1 MNNII
6 FLIIRRMRTPLL
18 ALAITYSV
26 AVLGLVLIPG
36 RDDSGQVWHMG
47 FFHAF
52 YFVSFMASTIGFG
65 EIPYAFTDA
74 QRLWVSFSIF
84 FTVIVWIYSIGTLLT
99 LFQDHTFQN
108 ALTER
113 RFARRI
119 RQLRQPFYLV
129 CGYGETG
136 SALVRSLTERNQLAV
151 AIDIREDR
159 VNLLKLENLRH
170 YVPALWGDARL
181 PVHLLEAGLKH
192 PCCAGVVALTDSNQ
206 TNLKIAI
213 TAKLLHPDIT
223 VICRAD
229 SHDVE
234 DNMAS
239 FGTEY
244 IIDPFDTFATH
255 LATALQAPCLNL
267 LQEWLTLGGQD
278 DLHEPIYPP
287 RKGLWVVCGYGRFGK
302 AIHEQLIREE
312 LEVVVIEAEPEKTGM
327 PKNGCIL
334 GRGTEAET
342 LLEANI
348 QRAAGLVAGTDHDAN
363 NLSIIMTAR
372 QLNDDLFVILRQ
384 NRKDSDPIIEAVK
397 ADMVMH
403 PSSIIANRIRVL
415 LNTPLLYQFTQLV
428 LHQDDGWACE
438 LVSRLSA
445 LVHNRA
451 LEIWE
456 VACEDEGAHAVCA
469 AVDEGKAVTLEHLL
483 TDPRERTR
491 SLKTIPLLLLTQTER
506 ILLPDK
512 SVVIRRKDRILFAGS
527 VSAKNAM
534 EWTLQNQNALTY
546 ILTGESRP
554 QGWIWRW
561 LSRKEVAR

>member
-1 MNNII
+1 MDNII
-6 FLIIRRMRTPLL
+6 FLIFRRMRTPLL
-18 ALAITYSV
+18 ALVITYSI

-36 RDDSGQVWHMG
+36 QDADGNPWRMD

-52 YFVSFMASTIGFG
+52 YFVSYMASTIGFG
-65 EIPYAFTDA
+65 EIPYPFTDG
-74 QRLWVSFSIF
+74 QRLWVAFSIF

-108 ALTER
+108 SLTER
-113 RFARRI
+113 RFTRRI
-119 RQLRQPFYLV
+119 KQLREQFYLV

-136 SALVRSLTERNQLAV
+136 SALIRSLTDRNQHAV
-151 AIDIREDR
+151 AIDILEER
-159 VNLLKLENLRH
+159 VNLLKLENLRQ
-170 YVPALWGDARL
+170 YVPALCGDARL

-192 PCCAGVVALTDSNQ
+192 PYCAGVVALTDSNQ

-213 TAKLLHPDIT
+213 TSKLLHPEIT

-229 SHDVE
+229 SHDIE

-244 IIDPFDTFATH
+244 IIDPFDTFAVH

-267 LQEWLTLGGQD
+267 LQEWLTMGQEEE
-278 DLHEPIYPP
+278 LHEPICPP
-287 RKGLWVVCGYGRFGK
+287 KKGLWIVCGYGRFGK
-302 AIHEQLIREE
+302 AIYEQLVKEE

-327 PKNGCIL
+327 PKNGCIV
-334 GRGTEAET
+334 GQGTESET
-342 LLEANI
+342 LHKANI
-348 QRAAGLVAGTDHDAN
+348 QRAVGLVAGTDHDAN

-372 QLNDDLFVILRQ
+372 QLNSDLFVIMRQ
-384 NRKDSDPIIEAVK
+384 NRKDNDPIIEAVR

-415 LNTPLLYQFTQLV
+415 LGTPLLHQFTQLV
-428 LHQDDGWACE
+428 LHQEDSWACE

-445 LVHNRA
+445 LVHDRTP
-451 LEIWE
+451 LIWE
-456 VACEDEGAHAVCA
+456 VTFTEETSHAVCTA
-469 AVDEGKAVTLEHLL
+469 FQEGKVIALRHLL

-491 SLKTIPLLLLTQTER
+491 SLKAIPLLLLRQYEQ
-506 ILLPDK
+506 ILLPEK
-512 SVVIRRKDRILFAGS
+512 SVVMRKNARILFAGS
-527 VSAKNAM
+527 ASAKDSM
-534 EWTLQNQNALTY
+534 EWTLQNEHALNY

-554 QGWIWRW
+554 QGWFWRW
-561 LSRKEVAR
+561 LRRKEVAR

>member
-1 MNNII
+1 MDNII
-6 FLIIRRMRTPLL
+6 YLIIRRMRTPLL
-18 ALAITYSV
+18 ALVITYSV

-36 RDDSGQVWHMG
+36 LDADGNPWRMD

-65 EIPYAFTDA
+65 EIPYPFTDG
-74 QRLWVSFSIF
+74 QRLWVAFSIF
-84 FTVIVWIYSIGTLLT
+84 FTVIIWIYSIGTLLT

-113 RFARRI
+113 RFTRRI
-119 RQLRQPFYLV
+119 RHLREQFYLV

-136 SALVRSLTERNQLAV
+136 SALVKSLTDRNQYAV
-151 AIDIREDR
+151 AIDILEER

-170 YVPALWGDARL
+170 YVPALCGDARL

-192 PCCAGVVALTDSNQ
+192 PYCAGVVALTDSNQ

-213 TAKLLHPDIT
+213 TSKLLHPEIT

-229 SHDVE
+229 SHDIE
-234 DNMAS
+234 ANMAS

-244 IIDPFDTFATH
+244 IIDPFDTFAVH

-267 LQEWLTLGGQD
+267 LQEWLTMGQQEE
-278 DLHEPIYPP
+278 LHEPIYPP
-287 RKGLWVVCGYGRFGK
+287 KKGLWVVCGYGRFGK
-302 AIHEQLIREE
+302 AIYEQLVKEE

-327 PKNGCIL
+327 PRNGCIV
-334 GRGTEAET
+334 GRGTESET
-342 LLEANI
+342 LQKANI
-348 QRAAGLVAGTDHDAN
+348 QRAVGLVAGTDHDAN

-372 QLNDDLFVILRQ
+372 QLNSGLFVIMRQ
-384 NRKDSDPIIEAVK
+384 NRKDNDPIIEAVN

-415 LNTPLLYQFTQLV
+415 LGTPLLYKFTQLV
-428 LHQDDGWACE
+428 LYQEDSWACE
-438 LVSRLSA
+438 LISRLSA
-445 LVHNRA
+445 LVHDHVPV
-451 LEIWE
+451 IWE
-456 VACEDEGAHAVCA
+456 VTLTEETSHAVCD
-469 AVDEGKAVTLEHLL
+469 AVREGKVIKLQHLL
-483 TDPRERTR
+483 TDPRERAR
-491 SLKTIPLLLLTQTER
+491 SLKTIPLLLLRRDEQ
-506 ILLPDK
+506 IVLPEK
-512 SVVIRRKDRILFAGS
+512 TAVIRKDSRILFAGS
-527 VSAKNAM
+527 ASAKDSM
-534 EWTLQNQNALTY
+534 EWTLQNEHALSY

-561 LSRKEVAR
+561 LRRNEVAR

>member
-1 MNNII
+1 MDNII

-18 ALAITYSV
+18 ALVITYSV

-36 RDDSGQVWHMG
+36 QDADGNVWRMG

-52 YFVSFMASTIGFG
+52 YFVSYMASTIGFG
-65 EIPYAFTDA
+65 EIPYQFTDA
-74 QRLWVSFSIF
+74 QRLWVAFSIF
-84 FTVIVWIYSIGTLLT
+84 FTVIVWIYSIGTLLA

-113 RFARRI
+113 RFTRRI
-119 RQLRQPFYLV
+119 QQIREPFYLI

-136 SALVRSLTERNQLAV
+136 SALVRSLTERNQHAV
-151 AIDIREDR
+151 AIDILQDR

-170 YVPALWGDARL
+170 YVPALCGDARL

-192 PCCAGVVALTDSNQ
+192 DYCAGVVALTNSNQ

-213 TAKLLHPDIT
+213 TAKLLHPEIT

-229 SHDVE
+229 SHDIE

-244 IIDPFDTFATH
+244 IIDPFDTFAIH

-267 LQEWLTLGGQD
+267 LQEWLTMGNQEQP
-278 DLHEPIYPP
+278 HEPIYPP
-287 RKGLWVVCGYGRFGK
+287 RKGLWIVCGYGRFGK
-302 AIHEQLIREE
+302 AVYEQLIKEE
-312 LEVVVIEAEPEKTGM
+312 LEVMVIEAEPEKTGM
-327 PKNGCIL
+327 PRGGCVV

-342 LLEANI
+342 LQEANI
-348 QRAAGLVAGTDHDAN
+348 QRAVGLVAGTDHDAN

-372 QLNDDLFVILRQ
+372 ELNSDLFVIMRQ
-384 NRKDSDPIIEAVK
+384 NRKDNDPIIEAVK

-415 LNTPLLYQFTQLV
+415 LGTPLLYQFTHLV
-428 LHQDDGWACE
+428 LHQEDSWACE

-445 LVHNRA
+445 LVHEQV

-456 VACEDEGAHAVCA
+456 VNFSEETSYAVCD
-469 AVDEGKAVTLEHLL
+469 AVRTGKKVTLGHLL
-483 TDPRERTR
+483 TDPRERSR
-491 SLKTIPLLLLTQTER
+491 SLKTIPLLLLRHDER
-506 ILLPDK
+506 ILLPVE
-512 SVVIRRKDRILFAGS
+512 SVVMRKDDHILFVGS
-527 VSAKNAM
+527 TAARNAM
-534 EWTLQNQNALTY
+534 EWTLQNEHALSY
-546 ILTGESRP
+546 ILTGEAMP
-554 QGWIWRW
+554 QGWIWRR
-561 LSRKEVAR
+561 LRNKEVAR